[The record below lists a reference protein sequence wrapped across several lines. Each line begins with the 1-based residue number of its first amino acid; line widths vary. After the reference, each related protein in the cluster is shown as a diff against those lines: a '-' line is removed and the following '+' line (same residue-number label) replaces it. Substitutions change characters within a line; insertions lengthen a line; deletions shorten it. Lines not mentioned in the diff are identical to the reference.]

1 MKKITQLFFL
11 ITSLTFAQTNNSEQ
25 QTEVFLPEFF
35 KEFPH
40 VRDISIS
47 NNQQEM
53 YFTVLGYKK
62 EFSFIAVSFFKK
74 GKWLKPAVAP
84 FSGLDKDLEPFLSPD
99 NLKLFFASNRSL
111 ENEEKTD
118 FDIWMVQRE
127 TLTSNWSNPINVG
140 PEINTLKDEFYPAV
154 TNSGNLYFTATI
166 DEDTKGKEDIYL
178 STYENGK
185 YTKPK
190 SISDAINS
198 KTYEFNAYVSPDE
211 SVIVFSSYNRP
222 DGFGGGDLYMST
234 KDNNGQWMPAKNLG
248 PEINSSKIDYCPFVD
263 FSTNSLYFTSEKSTQ
278 KSQFEKFMELE
289 DYLKYFNSAPNGL
302 SRIYKTKF
310 IQNHID

>member
-11 ITSLTFAQTNNSEQ
+11 KTSLTFAQTTNSEQ

-62 EFSFIAVSFFKK
+62 EFSFIAVAFFKK
-74 GKWLKPAVAP
+74 GKWSKPMVAS
-84 FSGLDKDLEPFLSPD
+84 FSGKDKDLEPFLAPD
-99 NLKLFFASNRSL
+99 NLKLFFASNRSI

-127 TLTSNWSNPINVG
+127 SLTSNWGNPINLG

-178 STYENGK
+178 STYKNGK

-198 KTYEFNAYVSPDE
+198 NTYEFNAYVSPDE

-263 FSTNSLYFTSEKSTQ
+263 FSANSLYYTSEKSTK
-278 KSQFEKFMELE
+278 KSQFEKSMELE